1 MEGEGK
7 GRERKGR
14 GRKSGS
20 GGNKIKLAGMLSI
33 FSTSNNRNMNS
44 SLFAF
49 FGALVAVLLLAL
61 LMPSMRRG
69 AGGHKH
75 RNFYGPYYS
84 HGGRQNKP
92 GVLY

>member
-1 MEGEGK
+1 MEGK
-7 GRERKGR
+7 GRKGKEAWKR
-14 GRKSGS
+14 RQYD
-20 GGNKIKLAGMLSI
+20 NKLAGMLSI

-69 AGGHKH
+69 AGAHKH

-84 HGGRQNKP
+84 HGGGQNKH
-92 GVLY
+92 GMLY

>member
-1 MEGEGK
+1 
-7 GRERKGR
+7 
-14 GRKSGS
+14 
-20 GGNKIKLAGMLSI
+20 MLSI
-33 FSTSNNRNMNS
+33 FSVSNNRNMNS
-44 SLFAF
+44 SLLFAF